1 MLDDPN
7 NGYVREFY
15 FLGNTSVGFAL
26 LRYAIGLHVKK
37 TGATFS
43 PKTNLNLISHT
54 FFHDLRQFES

>member
-15 FLGNTSVGFAL
+15 FLDNTSVGFAL

-37 TGATFS
+37 LAQLS
-43 PKTNLNLISHT
+43 HPKPILT
-54 FFHDLRQFES
+54 